1 MPKLMRKLYSTS
13 SVERRKRGSAFTLIE
28 LLVVIAII
36 AILAGLLLPALARA
50 KAKAYQTQCLN
61 DEKQIGLGTMM
72 YLDTYANVYPAC
84 GSRNTYGFRVTDWIY
99 WRTSM
104 PAYPVQKSLVMG
116 SIGGFNTNLFR
127 CPADK
132 NDKDRIQDNINAG
145 DGQGV
150 YYYSFSMP
158 SMGAGANGSLNTGL
172 TSIDDGTVHVFRNSD
187 VLNPSIKI
195 MIAEE
200 QSVLSGP
207 ECTDSTKPV
216 INDGRFSEIGDG
228 NGDVLTSRHNKHAD
242 IGFVDGHAAS
252 VLPAYANVPSHVN
265 PLVY

>member
-1 MPKLMRKLYSTS
+1 MHKLSRKLYPTS
-13 SVERRKRGSAFTLIE
+13 GLEQKKRGLAFTLIE

-36 AILAGLLLPALARA
+36 AILAGLLLPALAKA

-61 DEKQIGLGTMM
+61 DEKQMGLGMQM

-84 GSRNTYGFRVTDWIY
+84 ASRNTYGFRVTDWIY
-99 WRTSM
+99 WRTSL

-132 NDKDRIQDNINAG
+132 NDKDRIADNT

-150 YYYSFSMP
+150 YYYSYSMT
-158 SMGAGANGSLNTGL
+158 SIGEVNGNLNTGL
-172 TSIDDGTVHVFRNSD
+172 TSIDDGTLHVFRNSD

-207 ECTDSTKPV
+207 ECTNPNASV
-216 INDGRFSEIGDG
+216 INDGRFAEDGDG
-228 NGDVLTSRHNKHAD
+228 TGDALTSRHSKKAD
-242 IGFVDGHAAS
+242 VGFVDGHAAS
-252 VLPAYANVPSHVN
+252 VLPTYANVPSNVN